1 MSLLDTLTPQPQSTL
16 LNANQEALN
25 NLDTNPQQN
34 QTKPNKK
41 TITKIQKPK
50 SQAFTTYLP
59 NDLTNEI
66 RRIAKQSKVSINEV
80 IKQALTRFIQE

>member
-1 MSLLDTLTPQPQSTL
+1 MSLLDTLTSQPQSTL

-25 NLDTNPQQN
+25 NFESSQ
-34 QTKPNKK
+34 KVSISSKK
-41 TITKIQKPK
+41 TITKVQKPK